1 MKTTVTSFLLLLF
14 ASATLSSCESCGDIT
29 ITEPTVEDTKW
40 LVYGQNDTALFK
52 ITDGGTV
59 DTLTY
64 LRTGTYVQNV
74 PGAGYSINDECIDKR
89 DTQLTNIIEDKERK
103 LPYMG
108 TYILKKPDSLIVK
121 IGVGSKVA
129 WEIKN
134 TDVPQ
139 PVQVNGDDYNAYVYT
154 ATPTADNDPK
164 LVYFNKEY
172 GFLRVEL
179 KNGKTLELIELKT
192 KTTP

>member
-14 ASATLSSCESCGDIT
+14 ASATLSSCESCGEIS

-52 ITDGGTV
+52 IDN
-59 DTLTY
+59 DTIMY

-134 TDVPQ
+134 TDVTKEEVIHGKPYSN
-139 PVQVNGDDYNAYVYT
+139 VYEYT
-154 ATPTADNDPK
+154 ATPTADTDPTK
-164 LVYFNKEY
+164 VLFSKEY

>member
-14 ASATLSSCESCGDIT
+14 AAATLSSCESCGDIT

-40 LVYGQNDTALFK
+40 LVYNQNDTALFK
-52 ITDGGTV
+52 V
-59 DTLTY
+59 DNDTIMY

-74 PGAGYSINDECIDKR
+74 PGEGYSINDECIDKR

-129 WEIKN
+129 WEIKG
-134 TDVPQ
+134 TDVTQ
-139 PVQVNGDDYNAYVYT
+139 PVKVNGNDYDAYVFN

-172 GFLRVEL
+172 GFLKVEL